1 MDIGMRDLPVGISDF
16 KTLRDENYYFVDK
29 SLFIDSVMSVGKV
42 FLFTRPR
49 RFGKTLNMSMLDAY
63 LNRIYAGDSDRFEG
77 LRISEVRPDD
87 PEKNTNLVI
96 RMSFQDLGD
105 GNAESIL
112 EELRKVVSKLYVEF
126 PELGDSDKL
135 DEARRQQYN
144 RVALRQSTE
153 SDLKTSLKDLTEMLY
168 LHHHRKAVV
177 LVDEYD
183 MQVNNSFGTE
193 DQEDIIKI
201 VRSLLQSVFK
211 DNDFLKFG
219 VVTGVMKVTQK
230 SIFSGLNNLVTNDIF
245 DVQEQSKMFGFTPEE
260 VMSICGDYGKPDKYD
275 EARLWYDGYRFGD
288 AEIYNPWSILNYVF
302 KGFSP
307 CEYWIGT
314 SQNTIIDQMIDGMDA
329 DMFEDFTILGNGGTV
344 PAAINRFVTF
354 EEMKTNND
362 ALISV
367 MTMAG
372 YLRAVPRDSLSD
384 CEVSIPN
391 LEVRHVFAEKFLG
404 HLGTA
409 GARIRSF
416 VRAVSSGETS
426 EIEATLSSLLMSMDS
441 KIMDHEHVYQAF
453 FIALL
458 MNLEGM
464 YEITNEGKGGKGYYD
479 IRMRS
484 LKRNIPHAVIEVK
497 RRRPSDGNATLEA
510 LAVGG
515 IKQIKDMKYTEG
527 LSGTV
532 VMYGVA
538 FDGMDVS
545 VVSEVK
551 M

>member
-1 MDIGMRDLPVGISDF
+1 MQNLPVGISDF
-16 KTLRDENYYFVDK
+16 KVLRDEGRYYVDK
-29 SLFIDSVMSVGKV
+29 SAFIDSVMSVGKV

-63 LNRIYAGDSDRFEG
+63 LNRIYVDDPDRFQG
-77 LRISEVRPDD
+77 LQISDVRPDD

-96 RMSFQDLGD
+96 RISFQDLGD
-105 GNAESIL
+105 GNAESIM
-112 EELRKVVSKLYVEF
+112 EELRRVASKLYVEF

-144 RVALRQSTE
+144 RVALRQSSE
-153 SDLKTSLKDLTEMLY
+153 SDLKSCLKDLTEMLY
-168 LHHHRKAVV
+168 LHHRKKAVV

-183 MQVNNSFGTE
+183 MQVNNSFGTD

-260 VMSICGDYGKPDKYD
+260 VGTICSDYGKSEKYD

-288 AEIYNPWSILNYVF
+288 AEIYNPWSILNYVY

-329 DMFEDFTILGNGGTV
+329 DMFENFTTLGNGGTIT
-344 PAAINRFVTF
+344 AAINRFVTF
-354 EEMKTNND
+354 EEMRTNND

-372 YLRAVPRDSLSD
+372 YLRAVPGSSLSD

-404 HLGTA
+404 HLGAA

-515 IKQIKDMKYTEG
+515 IKQIKDMKYTAG